1 MPIAQSRGPYAARH
15 MRRMTRVLA
24 LLLPALLL
32 AAASPA
38 AAGEPLDPQVA
49 NAIRDYVEGI
59 LADLDVPGA
68 AVVVVDA
75 DGPVFAEG
83 YGKADDSGRAATP
96 QTPFRIASLSKQLT
110 GLAVMQLVESGDL
123 SLEATV
129 HDYLPWFGADG
140 SDTARITV
148 RDLLAHGSGWSERDG
163 TLPVTTTDTDAG
175 AMERNVRR
183 LADTPLVNPI
193 GEFHYMNATYDVLG
207 YLVAVVSGM
216 SFEEYLQSHVLEPL
230 GMTHTYLSQAAART
244 GGVAQGHYPFF
255 GLLIPYEIPYYRA
268 AMPSASIVA
277 SAEDL
282 GHVLLA
288 HLNEG
293 RYEGQAVVSP
303 NAMAELHRPLVHPF
317 DDARGYGW
325 GWWSYPLYGVGERT
339 PGDVPRYEAPIILE
353 HGGSL
358 PTFASDMV
366 IMPEAGYGI
375 VVVMNRN
382 DELAP
387 SRFYQMHLGIA
398 TILSGKP
405 APELAAY
412 DEPIRAYG
420 RIIAVGIPLLQLGG
434 VVLAMGRLRRWRRDP
449 PAART
454 TRRWQLGHLV
464 APLVVDLGVPFFLWY
479 LFFTTATL
487 EPIDFFRVF
496 PHTPDAALALLAMVL
511 LGVGWGVVRTWLTL
525 RIVRAPSAPSSVR
538 NPELSPR

>member
-1 MPIAQSRGPYAARH
+1 
-15 MRRMTRVLA
+15 MRRLLA
-24 LLLPALLL
+24 LIGCALLSIP
-32 AAASPA
+32 AAPA

-49 NAIRDYVEGI
+49 DDIRDYVKGI
-59 LADLDVPGA
+59 LSELGVPGA
-68 AVVVVDA
+68 AVVVVHR
-75 DGPVFAEG
+75 DGALFSEG

-148 RDLLAHGSGWSERDG
+148 RDLLAHGSGWGERDG
-163 TLPVTTTDTDAG
+163 TLPATTTDADAG
-175 AMERNVRR
+175 AMERNARR
-183 LADTPLVNPI
+183 LADTPVVNPI
-193 GEFHYMNATYDVLG
+193 GEFRYMNGTYDLLG
-207 YLVAVVSGM
+207 YLVAVVSGT
-216 SFEEYLQSHVLEPL
+216 SFEEYLQAHVLDPL
-230 GMTHTYLSQAAART
+230 GMTHTYLSQADARA

-255 GLLIPYEIPYYRA
+255 GVLIPYEIPYYRA
-268 AMPSASIVA
+268 ALPSASIVA

-282 GHVLLA
+282 GHVLMA

-293 RYEGQAVVSP
+293 RYEDRSVVSP
-303 NAMAELHRPLVHPF
+303 SAMAQLHEPLVRPF
-317 DDARGYGW
+317 EDVVGYGW
-325 GWWSYPLYGVGERT
+325 GWWSYPLYGVGDRT
-339 PGDVPRYEAPIILE
+339 PGDSPRYEAPMILE

-375 VVVMNRN
+375 VVLMNRN

-405 APELAAY
+405 APALVAY

-434 VVLAMGRLRRWRRDP
+434 LVLAARRLRRWRREP
-449 PAART
+449 PPLRHS
-454 TRRWQLGHLV
+454 RRWQLAHLV
-464 APLVVDLGVPFFLWY
+464 VPLVVDLGVPIFLWWI
-479 LFFTTATL
+479 FFTTARL
-487 EPIDFFRVF
+487 EPTDYFRVF
-496 PHTPDAALALLAMVL
+496 PHTPDAALSLLAIAVL
-511 LGVGWGVVRTWLTL
+511 GLGWGVVRTWLTL
-525 RIVRAPSAPSSVR
+525 RVVRATQAEAQPA
-538 NPELSPR
+538 